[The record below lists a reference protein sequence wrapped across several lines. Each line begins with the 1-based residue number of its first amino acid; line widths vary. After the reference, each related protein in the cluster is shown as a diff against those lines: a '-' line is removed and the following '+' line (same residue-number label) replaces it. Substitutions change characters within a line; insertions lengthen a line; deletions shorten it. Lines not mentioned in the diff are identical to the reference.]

1 MCARA
6 RARELYEGERNR
18 ECGWV
23 FPRFDVVSLVWG
35 LATLVGLAEATAE
48 WNIKDVTGWD
58 GMVCDGT
65 GWLGKANVQS
75 TE

>member
-23 FPRFDVVSLVWG
+23 FPRFDIVSLMWG

-48 WNIKDVTGWD
+48 WNIKDVTGW
-58 GMVCDGT
+58 M
-65 GWLGKANVQS
+65 
-75 TE
+75 